1 VRGSRILVAVGVLAV
16 GLCAALPFRQPPP
29 PAMRAPSRLS
39 SVDLTL
45 RISDVTLQASPTED
59 RSPAVDL
66 ESASAAV
73 RRSEGVVAIPIAVQ
87 QSVRLDNLAPPPDL
101 PVSFE
106 PQGEALTPAVPSSVA
121 EADSSG
127 PVRAAAKRANRPRS
141 YRLRDGDTLESLAE
155 RFLGTRQRAGEI
167 LEANRAKLLRPDLL
181 PVGTTITIPPR
192 SAAKDGQPPGREF

>member
-1 VRGSRILVAVGVLAV
+1 
-16 GLCAALPFRQPPP
+16 
-29 PAMRAPSRLS
+29 MRAPSRLS
-39 SVDLTL
+39 PVDLTL

-66 ESASAAV
+66 EAASAATG
-73 RRSEGVVAIPIAVQ
+73 RSEGLSAIPVAVQ

-101 PVSFE
+101 PVFFE

-121 EADSSG
+121 QTDSSP

-155 RFLGTRQRAGEI
+155 RFLGTRERAGEI
-167 LEANRAKLLRPDLL
+167 FEANRSKLLRPDLL
-181 PVGTTITIPPR
+181 PVGTMITIPPR
-192 SAAKDGQPPGREF
+192 ASPNGAEGIGREF